1 MRNILVYAA
10 FIIGVVVIGGGI
22 GVLTLPGEWYAGLQ
36 KPWFT
41 PPNWV
46 FGPMWTTL
54 YVLIGWVGARKWLHG
69 GATNLWWAQ
78 MALNFLWSP
87 VFFGLEQPLAA
98 LLVII
103 AMWALIVAFVLR
115 EWRPEPLGDRL
126 SAVLFLP
133 YLAWVSLA
141 TALNAAIVVLN

>member
-1 MRNILVYAA
+1 MGRNLWVYAA

-22 GVLTLPGEWYAGLQ
+22 GVSTLPGAWYVGLQ
-36 KPWFT
+36 KPGFT
-41 PPNWV
+41 PPNWL

-54 YVLIGWVGARKWLHG
+54 YVLIGWVGARKWLYG
-69 GATNLWWAQ
+69 GAARLWWAQ

-87 VFFGLEQPLAA
+87 VFFGAQQPFAA
-98 LLVII
+98 LLVIV
-103 AMWALIVAFVLR
+103 AMWAVIAGFILR
-115 EWRPEPLGDRL
+115 EWRNDRL

-141 TALNAAIVVLN
+141 TALNAAIVILN

>member
-1 MRNILVYAA
+1 MRNGLAYAA

-22 GVLTLPGEWYAGLQ
+22 GFLNVPGEWYAGLA

-69 GATNLWWAQ
+69 GAVRLWWAQ
-78 MALNFLWSP
+78 MGLNFIWSP
-87 VFFGLEQPLAA
+87 VFFGLQLPLAG
-98 LLVII
+98 LLVIV
-103 AMWALIVAFVLR
+103 AMWALIVAFILR
-115 EWRPEPLGDRL
+115 EWRSDRL
-126 SAVLFLP
+126 SALLFLP
-133 YLAWVSLA
+133 YVAWVSLA

>member
-1 MRNILVYAA
+1 MGRNLWVYAA

-22 GVLTLPGEWYAGLQ
+22 GVITLPGAWYVGLQ
-36 KPWFT
+36 KPGFT
-41 PPNWV
+41 PPNWL

-54 YVLIGWVGARKWLHG
+54 YVLIGWVGARKWLYG
-69 GATNLWWAQ
+69 GAARLWWAQ

-87 VFFGLEQPLAA
+87 VFFGAQQPFAA
-98 LLVII
+98 LLVIV
-103 AMWALIVAFVLR
+103 AMWAVIAGFILR
-115 EWRPEPLGDRL
+115 EWRNDRL

-141 TALNAAIVVLN
+141 TALNAAIVILN

>member
-1 MRNILVYAA
+1 MGRNLWVYAA

-22 GVLTLPGEWYAGLQ
+22 GVITLPGAWYVGLQ

-41 PPNWV
+41 PPNWL

-54 YVLIGWVGARKWLHG
+54 YVLIGWVGARKWLYG
-69 GATNLWWAQ
+69 GATRLWWAQ

-87 VFFGLEQPLAA
+87 VFFGAQQPFAA
-98 LLVII
+98 LLVIV
-103 AMWALIVAFVLR
+103 AMWAVIAGFILR
-115 EWRPEPLGDRL
+115 EWRNDRL

-141 TALNAAIVVLN
+141 TALNAAIVILN

>member
-10 FIIGVVVIGGGI
+10 FIIGVVVIGGSI
-22 GVLTLPGEWYAGLQ
+22 GFLTMPGEWYAGLV

-69 GATNLWWAQ
+69 GAARLWWAQ
-78 MALNFLWSP
+78 MALNFIWSP
-87 VFFGLEQPLAA
+87 VFFGLQLPLAA
-98 LLVII
+98 LLVIG
-103 AMWALIVAFVLR
+103 AMWVVIVAFIFR
-115 EWRPEPLGDRL
+115 EWRNDRL

-141 TALNAAIVVLN
+141 SALNAGIVVLN

>member
-1 MRNILVYAA
+1 MRNLLTYAV
-10 FIIGVVVIGGGI
+10 FIIGVVVIGTSI
-22 GVLTLPGEWYAGLQ
+22 GLITLPGAWYVSLE

-46 FGPMWTTL
+46 FGPVWTTL

-69 GATNLWWAQ
+69 GAAGLWWAQ
-78 MALNFLWSP
+78 MAANFLWSP
-87 VFFGLEQPLAA
+87 VFFALQMPLAG
-98 LLVII
+98 LIVII
-103 AMWALIVAFVLR
+103 VMWLLITAFIGK
-115 EWRPEPLGDRL
+115 EWRSDRL

-141 TALNAAIVVLN
+141 TALNGAIVVLN

>member
-22 GVLTLPGEWYAGLQ
+22 GFLTLPGEWYAGLA

-46 FGPMWTTL
+46 LGPMWTTL
-54 YVLIGWVGARKWLHG
+54 YVLSGWAGARKFLHG
-69 GATNLWWAQ
+69 GASKLWWAQ
-78 MALNFLWSP
+78 MALNFIWSP
-87 VFFGLEQPLAA
+87 VFFGLQLPLAG
-98 LLVII
+98 LLII
-103 AMWALIVAFVLR
+103 ATMWVLILAFILR
-115 EWRPEPLGDRL
+115 EWRSDRL
-126 SAVLFLP
+126 SAALFVP

-141 TALNAAIVVLN
+141 SALNAGIVVLN

>member
-1 MRNILVYAA
+1 MMARALTYAV
-10 FIIGVVVIGGGI
+10 FIIGVVAIGSGI
-22 GVLTLPGEWYAGLQ
+22 GFITLPGEWYAGLA

-54 YVLIGWVGARKWLHG
+54 YVLIGWAGARKWLYG
-69 GATNLWWAQ
+69 GAVRLWWGQ

-87 VFFGLEQPLAA
+87 VFFGAEQPLAA
-98 LLVII
+98 LAVIV
-103 AMWALIVAFVLR
+103 AMWSLIALFIRR
-115 EWRPEPLGDRL
+115 EWGSDRL

-141 TALNAAIVVLN
+141 TALNAAIVALN

>member
-1 MRNILVYAA
+1 MGRNLWVYAA

-22 GVLTLPGEWYAGLQ
+22 GVITLPGAWYVGLQ

-41 PPNWV
+41 PPNWL

-54 YVLIGWVGARKWLHG
+54 YVLIGWVGARKWLYG
-69 GATNLWWAQ
+69 GAARLWWAQ

-87 VFFGLEQPLAA
+87 VFFGAQQPFAA
-98 LLVII
+98 LLVIV
-103 AMWALIVAFVLR
+103 AMWAVIAGFILR
-115 EWRPEPLGDRL
+115 EWRNDRL

-141 TALNAAIVVLN
+141 TALNAAIVILN

>member
-1 MRNILVYAA
+1 MRNLLVYAA

-22 GVLTLPGEWYAGLQ
+22 GFITLPGEWYVGLA

-41 PPNWV
+41 PPNWL

-54 YVLIGWVGARKWLHG
+54 YVLIGWAGARKWLYG
-69 GATNLWWAQ
+69 GAARLWWVQ

-87 VFFGLEQPLAA
+87 VFFGAQQPFAA
-98 LLVII
+98 LLVIV
-103 AMWALIVAFVLR
+103 AMWAVIAAFILR
-115 EWRPEPLGDRL
+115 EWRGDRL
-126 SAVLFLP
+126 SALLFLP